1 MLQRKRL
8 AEKGGCAGIVYWI
21 LSIKKKRE
29 KMNLIRDGLMA
40 RECLELEQA
49 SEFLDL
55 QLIPWLPL
63 FLDDCAFIQLA
74 NDTKQM

>member
-1 MLQRKRL
+1 
-8 AEKGGCAGIVYWI
+8 
-21 LSIKKKRE
+21 
-29 KMNLIRDGLMA
+29 MNLIRDGLMA